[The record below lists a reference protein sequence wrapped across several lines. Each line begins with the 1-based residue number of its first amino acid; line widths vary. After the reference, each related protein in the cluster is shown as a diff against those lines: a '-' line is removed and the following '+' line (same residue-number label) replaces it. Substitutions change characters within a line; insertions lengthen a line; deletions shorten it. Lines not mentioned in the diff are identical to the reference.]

1 MDKRTLQ
8 GIISIAALFC
18 IVVGWFNLFSPE
30 INSFLSNRLFYI
42 LIGISFVLLAL
53 MFPNPSKRNKMFLAA
68 ALCILGALLP
78 LDSPYSKIK
87 TIGLLVG
94 VVLSFMARPRR

>member
-42 LIGISFVLLAL
+42 LIGASFVLMATVLPDPTKRKL
-53 MFPNPSKRNKMFLAA
+53 MFLSS
-68 ALCILGALLP
+68 ALCIIGALLP
-78 LDSPYSKIK
+78 LASPFAVIK
-87 TIGLLVG
+87 TVGLLGG